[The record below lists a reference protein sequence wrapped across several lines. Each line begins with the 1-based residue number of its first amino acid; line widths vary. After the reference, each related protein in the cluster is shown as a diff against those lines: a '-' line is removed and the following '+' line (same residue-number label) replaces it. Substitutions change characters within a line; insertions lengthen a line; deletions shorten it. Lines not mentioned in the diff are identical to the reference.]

1 MYQRYQR
8 VTSLIQ
14 EELNKIIL
22 REMEFDGALVT
33 VTEVQVQKDLDYAN
47 VLVSVIPNERSED
60 VVEKLSKNA
69 KYLEHL
75 LFKKINIRP
84 MPVIRFT
91 LDKGL
96 SNAAEIEKRFLEIE
110 EQNKQEIE
118 KQEKGE

>member
-60 VVEKLSKNA
+60 VLGILAKSS
-69 KYLEHL
+69 KYLEHM

-110 EQNKQEIE
+110 

>member
-14 EELNKIIL
+14 EELNKVIL

-47 VLVSVIPNERSED
+47 VLVSVIPDDRSED
-60 VVEKLSKNA
+60 VLKTLEKQS
-69 KYLEHL
+69 KYLEHM

-84 MPVIRFT
+84 MPVIRFV

-96 SNAAEIEKRFLEIE
+96 SNAAEIEKIFLDLSD
-110 EQNKQEIE
+110 K
-118 KQEKGE
+118 